1 MRPLGAVISSALL
14 AAVLTAGLGGC
25 ATPIKDERLQPGV
38 STGTELLQYYGQP
51 SRVWPEAD
59 GGRTLEYATQPFG
72 QTCYMVRLD
81 AQDRFVSAIDAL
93 APAQREQ
100 VQPGMTPEQVTRMLG
115 RERSRVFFRN
125 SGEDVWDWNVPPE
138 MNGYLLRFNVHFKDG
153 VVLRTS
159 YSVVYPDKRFL
170 WD

>member
-1 MRPLGAVISSALL
+1 MRQLGAVISSALL
-14 AAVLTAGLGGC
+14 AAVLTAGLSGC
-25 ATPIKDERLQPGV
+25 ATPIKDERLRPGV
-38 STGTELLQYYGQP
+38 STGAELLQYYGQP

-125 SGEDVWDWNVPPE
+125 SGEDVWDWNVPPD

-159 YSVVYPDKRFL
+159 YSVVYPDRRFL